1 MAQYWESN
9 ISSVVDG
16 VENVFATGDT
26 AAQRLV
32 KAKNAIGVEVVGGEN
47 VIAGEDFTP
56 VEPLLS
62 KLSVDQKLRIAKL
75 LDLVLGSA
83 TDPTGG

>member
-16 VENVFATGDT
+16 VENVFAAGDT

-32 KAKNAIGVEVVGGEN
+32 KAKNAIGVEVTAVGEN

-75 LDLVLGSA
+75 MDLVVGSA
-83 TDPTGG
+83 TDP

>member
-16 VENVFATGDT
+16 VENVFAAGDT

-32 KAKNAIGVEVVGGEN
+32 KAKNAIGVEVTAAGEN

-75 LDLVLGSA
+75 LDLVVGSA
-83 TDPTGG
+83 TDP

>member
-16 VENVFATGDT
+16 VENVFVAGDT

-32 KAKNAIGVEVVGGEN
+32 KAKNAIGVEVTADGKN

-75 LDLVLGSA
+75 LDLVVGSA
-83 TDPTGG
+83 TDP